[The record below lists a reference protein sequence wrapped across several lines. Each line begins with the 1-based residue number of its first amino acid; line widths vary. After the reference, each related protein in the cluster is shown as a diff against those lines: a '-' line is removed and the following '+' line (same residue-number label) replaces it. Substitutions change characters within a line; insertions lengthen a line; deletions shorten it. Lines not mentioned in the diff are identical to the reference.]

1 MALTGFIVNQG
12 AGNLTICAPDSTSA
26 INALGSL
33 FPVVAG
39 NNPNFCTLDGA
50 TFTSPNVFNVS
61 VLCHDLTSNNDW
73 LKAHPIMLPRCDPAL
88 DPNVF
93 LSPTPENILYVF
105 TWGFGAVVFFF
116 FLGFVIGMASGVIKK
131 A

>member
-12 AGNLTICAPDSTSA
+12 AGNLTICAPGSSSA

-39 NNPNFCTLDGA
+39 NNPNFCTLNGV
-50 TFTSPNVFNVS
+50 TFTAPNTFNVS
-61 VLCHDLTSNNDW
+61 VLCNDLTSNNDW
-73 LKAHPIMLPRCDPAL
+73 LKTHLIKLPLCDPAL
-88 DPNVF
+88 DSNVF
-93 LSPTPENILYVF
+93 LPPTPEIILYVF
-105 TWGFGAVVFFF
+105 TWGFGAIVFFF
-116 FLGFVIGMASGVIKK
+116 FLGFVIGTASGAIKK